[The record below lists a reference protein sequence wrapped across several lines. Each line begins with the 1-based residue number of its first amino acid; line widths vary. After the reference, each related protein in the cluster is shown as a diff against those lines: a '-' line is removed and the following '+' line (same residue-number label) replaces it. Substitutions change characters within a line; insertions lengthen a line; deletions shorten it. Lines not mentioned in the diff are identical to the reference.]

1 MTKLKQTLIIITM
14 SKSIKQTKDAKT
26 VKTVKTT
33 APAKTQGIPFP
44 KGKPTVRPK

>member
-1 MTKLKQTLIIITM
+1 M
-14 SKSIKQTKDAKT
+14 SKTIKQTKDAKT

-44 KGKPTVRPK
+44 KGKPKGYPR